1 VIQPAVIIFD
11 PVLPLWLI
19 VPIIAAVGY
28 AAWRTYRD
36 CPLTA
41 RQRWILWA
49 LRMAAVL
56 ILAWLLLLARDRST
70 VVTKEQ
76 PVLVV
81 AVDVSASMTDNPG
94 RFKQTRRDR
103 AVSFLSSGKTEAL
116 ADRYRIVRYSIGA
129 ELEEGLPDAADL
141 RFNAPR
147 SHLGTCLNR
156 IVDRM
161 RAENLAGIVLLSDG
175 LDQSGERPTPQ
186 SLRVPVFVPEL
197 EEPFTAEAGAGAD
210 FWVADV
216 SHPRMMAVNWKAGI
230 EVLVRR
236 RGDGAAAF
244 PIHLKQAGRELRS
257 SMIQFAEGEGFKQV
271 TFTVEPVEV
280 GQTLYRVEIAPEAG
294 QDSVAENNS
303 SEFLVEVTD
312 PKNKVLYVE
321 GVPRWEFKFLKR
333 ALLSERNYQLSA
345 FVRGGDGNFINFD
358 EATGQAGGEVPKFT
372 AEGLAGYRVI
382 VIGDMEGA
390 ALTDDDRRSIRDF
403 VDKGGGLL
411 LVGAG
416 KSYGSVGLMQAAYLK
431 EVMPAVSEAGAGMKE
446 GRFSVDLTPT
456 GRTHPG
462 LGELAMEGSL
472 PPILSFWAPVKVGE
486 FSSTL
491 VAAADGSP
499 VVVVRRFGQGRVAM
513 LLSDSLWRWQL
524 GEAEA
529 AAEKSLYSRFVTQIV
544 YWLAPSEKD
553 VEKSSLLQVVT
564 AKTEV
569 ELREKVTVGAVF
581 DTHGDAAATLT
592 CRVKT
597 PEGKILVFPML
608 AGALGKDVGLSR
620 TLDGFR
626 SFFTPQDP
634 GQYDVT
640 VATADGTQSANL
652 VLLAAEPEHEKTGEP
667 VNRAYLQELA
677 KETGGRYVPWAE
689 RSDLLKDIPYK
700 TQEFT
705 QVLEHSVWDRW
716 WWIGVL
722 VTLFCVEW
730 WWRRKLD
737 LV

>member
-1 VIQPAVIIFD
+1 MIPPAVIIFD
-11 PVLPLWLI
+11 PVLPLWVI
-19 VPIIAAVGY
+19 VPVLVAVGY

-36 CPLTA
+36 CALTA
-41 RQRWILWA
+41 RQRWVLWS
-49 LRMAAVL
+49 LRMGAVL
-56 ILAWLLLLARDRST
+56 ILAWLLLLARDRSV

-94 RFKQTRRDR
+94 QFKQTRRDR
-103 AVSFLSSGKTEAL
+103 AVAFLASGKVDSL
-116 ADRYRIVRYSIGA
+116 SDRYRVVRYSIGA
-129 ELEEGLPDAADL
+129 DVEEGLPEPADL

-156 IVDRM
+156 IVERM
-161 RAENLAGIVLLSDG
+161 RAENVAGVVLLSDG

-186 SLRVPVFVPEL
+186 SLRVPIFIPEL
-197 EEPFTAEAGAGAD
+197 EDEFTAVAGAGTD

-216 SHPRMMAVNWKAGI
+216 SHPKMMAVNWKAGI

-236 RGDGAAAF
+236 RGTGAVAF
-244 PIHLKQAGRELRS
+244 PVHLKQGERVLRT
-257 SMIQFAEGEGFKQV
+257 SMVEFGEGEAFKQV
-271 TFTVEPVEV
+271 TFSVEPVEI
-280 GQTLYRVEIAPEAG
+280 GQILYRVEIAPPVEA
-294 QDSVAENNS
+294 DSVADTNS
-303 SEFLVEVTD
+303 KEFLVEVTD
-312 PKNKVLYVE
+312 PKNKVLYIE

-345 FVRGGDGNFINFD
+345 FVRSGDGSFINFD
-358 EATGQAGGEVPKFT
+358 QISGQAGGEMPVFT
-372 AEGLAGYRVI
+372 TEGLAGYRVI

-390 ALTDDDRRSIRDF
+390 ALTDDNRRSIRDF

-416 KSYGSVGLMQAAYLK
+416 KSYGPQGLMQSAFLS
-431 EVMPAVSEAGAGMKE
+431 ELMPAVSEAGASMKE

-462 LGELAMEGSL
+462 LGELALEGTL
-472 PPILSFWAPVKVGE
+472 PPLLSFWAPVKAGE
-486 FSSTL
+486 FSSVL
-491 VAAADGSP
+491 VSAADGSP

-513 LLSDSLWRWQL
+513 LLSDSMWRWQL

-564 AKTEV
+564 GRTEV
-569 ELREKVTVGAVF
+569 ELREKVTIGAVF
-581 DTHGDAAATLT
+581 DAQGNAGAGLS
-592 CRVKT
+592 CRIKT
-597 PEGKILVFPML
+597 PDGKMLVFPML
-608 AGALGKDVGLSR
+608 AGALGKEVGLSKPM
-620 TLDGFR
+620 DGFR

-634 GQYDVT
+634 GQYEIAVS
-640 VATADGTQSANL
+640 TADGTQSASL
-652 VLLAAEPEHEKTGEP
+652 VLLAAEPEHERTGEAL
-667 VNRAYLQELA
+667 NRDYLSELA
-677 KETGGRYVPWAE
+677 RETGGKYVAWAD
-689 RSDLLKDIPYK
+689 RAGLFKDIPYR

-705 QVLEHSVWDRW
+705 EVLEHSVWDRW

-722 VTLFCVEW
+722 VVLFCVEW